1 MSEAEPQPNL
11 GRSILAVLVGIIVG
25 VLLTLG
31 TDEVLHIIGVFP
43 PWKAS
48 MAGYDGAL
56 ALATAYRTIYSI
68 LGSYIVAR
76 LAPRRPMKHAMIGG
90 WIGLLVSLAGAVA
103 TWNGG
108 PAFGPHWYPVALVV
122 IALPTAWAGA
132 KLRLMQLRGER
143 AG

>member
-11 GRSILAVLVGIIVG
+11 GRSILAILAGIIVG
-25 VLLTLG
+25 VALTLG
-31 TDEVLHIIGVFP
+31 TDEVLHLVGVFP

-48 MAGYDGAL
+48 MVGYDGVL

-76 LAPRRPMKHAMIGG
+76 LAPRRPMKHAMISG
-90 WIGLLVSLAGAVA
+90 WIGLVVSLAGAVA

-108 PAFGPHWYPVALVV
+108 PAFGPHWYPLALVV
-122 IALPTAWAGA
+122 IALPTAWAGGR
-132 KLRLMQLRGER
+132 LRVMQLGGEG
-143 AG
+143 A